1 MGIGTLQRA
10 NDITLYLFGRNARF
24 SRMILMKK
32 WNFILKCFVSFLAFL
47 AVGCTHLGS
56 RVLPP
61 DRISYNKSIINSEL
75 QQLLLNMVRLR
86 YGDTPQ
92 FLSLNNIVSQFNI
105 QGGIAADFNRSTSP
119 GAITTGIDFAPNV
132 SYSEA
137 PTITYTPMQ
146 GEEFVTRLLTPID
159 AQVIEMFIRDGWGV
173 ARILRTFIQRLGPM
187 TNAITASRPTSSR
200 VPVYK
205 EFSHFSH
212 IMRRLQYA
220 DGYHPQADKSD
231 GSFRLHVT
239 ITRFDVLKPDDIV
252 FLKKIGI
259 TPQTPDFWYASVP
272 NGQPRNFYTET
283 RTMLA
288 IYNFLAKGVEIP
300 VEHEKIVGFQR
311 LPDGTKFDW
320 KDVVGGLMDVR
331 YSRFIP
337 KDAYIYIYYR
347 GYYFYIDD
355 HDYNSKE
362 SMNLLF
368 ILNGIFQGNVQSVL
382 PVFTI
387 S

>member
-1 MGIGTLQRA
+1 
-10 NDITLYLFGRNARF
+10 
-24 SRMILMKK
+24 MKK

-56 RVLPP
+56 KVLPP

-92 FLSLNNIVSQFNI
+92 FLSLNNIVSQFNF
-105 QGGIAADFNRSTSP
+105 QGGIAADFNRSISP
-119 GAITTGIDFAPNV
+119 GLITTAIDVAPNV

-146 GEEFVTRLLTPID
+146 GEEFVTKLLTPID
-159 AQVIEMFIRDGWGV
+159 AKIIKMFVRDGWGIG
-173 ARILRTFIQRLGPM
+173 RILRTFIQRLGPM

-200 VPVYK
+200 IPVYK
-205 EFSHFSH
+205 EFNHFTS
-212 IMRRLQYA
+212 IMRRLQYSE
-220 DGYHPQADKSD
+220 GYHTESDNSD
-231 GSFRLHVT
+231 GSYRLHVT
-239 ITRFDVLKPDDIV
+239 ITRFDLLKHADIML
-252 FLKKIGI
+252 LKKLGI
-259 TPQTPDFWYASVP
+259 SAQTPDFWYTSVP
-272 NGQPRNFYTET
+272 NDQPRNLYTET

-288 IYNFLAKGVEIP
+288 VYNYLAKGVEVP
-300 VEHEKIVGFQR
+300 KEHQKIVGFQKY
-311 LPDGTKFDW
+311 PDGKKFYW
-320 KDVVGGLMDVR
+320 QVVVGGLMDVKHAR
-331 YSRFIP
+331 LMP

-362 SMNLLF
+362 TMNLLF